1 MLFICR
7 NDWGW
12 SNAGKL
18 TGGVGSNARGGGVTI
33 QGGATFVMEGGTI
46 TGNNGGKQ
54 SAGGVHLVGN
64 AKFIMNGGVI
74 AGNTSG
80 TLQGGVYAGMGSV
93 QVSGTATILGNKGTD
108 GGKEIDSDLWL
119 NTVSNVLLTIG
130 EGGLS
135 QDAKIGIYI
144 NSSPELSK
152 EFTAPYESGRASVNN
167 FVDNRAKYQI
177 VEHEVL
183 V

>member
-1 MLFICR
+1 MNGQTITAPEGSHILLVTANTFTLK
-7 NDWGW
+7 DSSG

-130 EGGLS
+130 EGGVT
-135 QDAKIGIYI
+135 QDAKIGI
-144 NSSPELSK
+144 
-152 EFTAPYESGRASVNN
+152 
-167 FVDNRAKYQI
+167 
-177 VEHEVL
+177 
-183 V
+183 